1 MTHRINFLTAF
12 QAIRRSYTIQLTL
25 WVSGFVLAI
34 SVIVIFLLARYSQE
48 VIRDESVDAAQQTL
62 ENIALRINTNL
73 RLTEMTAKFENN
85 PVHIDK
91 AYIDHLLS
99 DGNYV
104 LALNQTLPHARL
116 TVTDSGSIDHTGL
129 QDDHQQF
136 LFKEPVYNGQYH
148 LVITVPATDI
158 YSRFTGMQIVLLRW
172 GTGGVL
178 AIILILWWI
187 IAHHLRPLHLLAD
200 SSQRIADGHLNEAIP
215 DSKQKDEIGQL
226 QNSLSKMQ
234 LSLAA
239 YMKEMQQDQDVLSR
253 QIDALQSAYSQTQAY
268 ENLKEKVLSDMSDKM
283 SVPVAIICRHTDDI
297 CHNYS
302 TLSPSKMAQM
312 QVEIQSATESIVRLL
327 EQLLNKI

>member
-1 MTHRINFLTAF
+1 MTHRLNFLTAF
-12 QAIRRSYTIQLTL
+12 QSIRRSYTIQLTL

-116 TVTDSGSIDHTGL
+116 TVTDNGSIDHTGL

-158 YSRFTGMQIVLLRW
+158 YSRFTGMQIVLLSW

-239 YMKEMQQDQDVLSR
+239 YMKKMQQDQDVLSR
-253 QIDALQSAYSQTQAY
+253 QIDALQSAYSQAQAY

-283 SVPVAIICRHTDDI
+283 SVPVDIICRHTDDI

-302 TLSPSKMAQM
+302 SLSPSKMAQM